1 MLKVENLYTA
11 YGKIVAL
18 KGVSIDVSK
27 GEIVT
32 LIGANG
38 AGKTTV
44 LKTIAGLLKSQ
55 QGKITFND
63 RDITRMPA
71 HLVVKNGIS
80 LAPEGRKIFPQ
91 LTVLENLEM
100 GAFTRSPHEIKEN
113 LDLVFSYFSIL
124 SERKNQPGGTLSGGE
139 QQMLAIGRALMSLPT
154 LLLLDE
160 PSLGLAPKLVETIF
174 DIIARIHAQGTAIL
188 LIEQNANMALSV
200 ASRGYVI
207 ESGKIVISATAKEL
221 LQNQQVQSAYLGA

>member
-11 YGKIVAL
+11 YGKINAL

-44 LKTIAGLLKSQ
+44 LKTIAGLLKPQ

-80 LAPEGRKIFPQ
+80 LAPEGRKIFPL

-113 LDLVFSYFSIL
+113 LDLVFSYFPIL

-174 DIIARIHAQGTAIL
+174 DIISRIHEQGTAIL

-221 LQNQQVQSAYLGA
+221 LQNKQVQAAYLGA

>member
-1 MLKVENLYTA
+1 MLKIENLYTA
-11 YGKIVAL
+11 YGKIIAL
-18 KGVSIDVSK
+18 KGVSIEVSK

-100 GAFTRSPHEIKEN
+100 GAFTRTPHEIREN
-113 LDLVFSYFSIL
+113 LDLVFSYFPIL
-124 SERKNQPGGTLSGGE
+124 SERKAQPGGTLSGGE
-139 QQMLAIGRALMSLPT
+139 QQMLAIGRALMSQPI

-174 DIIARIHAQGTAIL
+174 EIIARIHSQGTAIL

-207 ESGKIVISATAKEL
+207 ESGKIVLSATAKEL
-221 LQNQQVQSAYLGA
+221 LQNQQVQAAYLGA

>member
-11 YGKIVAL
+11 YGKIIAL
-18 KGVSIDVSK
+18 KGVSIDVNK

-44 LKTIAGLLKSQ
+44 LKTIAGLLKPQS
-55 QGKITFND
+55 GKITFND
-63 RDITRMPA
+63 HDLTRMPA

-80 LAPEGRKIFPQ
+80 LAPEGRKIFPL

-100 GAFTRSPHEIKEN
+100 GAFTRSQHEIKEN
-113 LDLVFSYFSIL
+113 LDLVFSYFPIL

-139 QQMLAIGRALMSLPT
+139 QQMLAIGRALMSIPT

-174 DIIARIHAQGTAIL
+174 DIISRIHEQGTAIL

-221 LQNQQVQSAYLGA
+221 LQNKQVQSAYLGA

>member
-11 YGKIVAL
+11 YGKINAL

-44 LKTIAGLLKSQ
+44 LKTIAGLLKPQ

-80 LAPEGRKIFPQ
+80 LAPEGRKIFPL

-113 LDLVFSYFSIL
+113 LDLVFSYFPIL

-174 DIIARIHAQGTAIL
+174 NIISRIHEQGTAIL

-221 LQNQQVQSAYLGA
+221 LQNKQVQAAYLGA